1 MNTNPPPVGPA
12 SGAVSRRPTRV
23 HRSAT
28 VAGRPQHHPTSYG
41 VGTEYIDNTLHVA
54 GSAACL
60 CSSCHL
66 KTRFFPRTQN
76 GRIVLPDPSK
86 PDSTTRFLTSTGPLR
101 SRAPSAAA
109 AIATITVPSV
119 LSRESFRSPG
129 PLPWS
134 HEMVV
139 EGRVSRCYE

>member
-12 SGAVSRRPTRV
+12 SGAVSRRPTRAR
-23 HRSAT
+23 RSAT
-28 VAGRPQHHPTSYG
+28 VVGHPPHHPTTSSG
-41 VGTEYIDNTLHVA
+41 VGTEYIDNTPHVS
-54 GSAACL
+54 GSATCL

-66 KTRFFPRTQN
+66 KTRLFPRTQN

-86 PDSTTRFLTSTGPLR
+86 PDSTTRFMTSMGPPR
-101 SRAPSAAA
+101 SRARSATT
-109 AIATITVPSV
+109 AIATVPSV
-119 LSRESFRSPG
+119 LSRESFRGPG
-129 PLPWS
+129 PLSWS